1 VTLIQRR
8 APHVQPMRRASA
20 RLLRLAAAV
29 LLSLGLVLAATGCGF
44 QVQTNNPYTPADGVN
59 FDVGSVKIRNLTIV
73 SKTKGEGF
81 FAGSL
86 ISPDPDELVS
96 ITGTATKPDGTEG
109 PQFTADI
116 STPVTVNNNKWVILT
131 DRPSLITVKSPELE
145 QGLTAKLL
153 LTFRTAG
160 EVTTFATV
168 VDGNIP
174 QYATISP
181 SPSPSASS

>member
-8 APHVQPMRRASA
+8 VPLVQPVGWACA
-20 RLLRLAAAV
+20 RLLRLGAAV
-29 LLSLGLVLAATGCGF
+29 LLSLGLVVAATGCGF
-44 QVQTNNPYTPADGVN
+44 QVQTNNPYTPADGVS
-59 FDVGSVKIRNLTIV
+59 FDVGSVKVRNLTIV

-81 FAGSL
+81 LAGSL
-86 ISPDPDELVS
+86 ISPDPDALVS

-116 STPVTVNNNKWVILT
+116 PTPVSMDNNKWVILT
-131 DRPSLITVKSPELE
+131 DRPSLITIKTPELD

-174 QYATISP
+174 QYQTISP